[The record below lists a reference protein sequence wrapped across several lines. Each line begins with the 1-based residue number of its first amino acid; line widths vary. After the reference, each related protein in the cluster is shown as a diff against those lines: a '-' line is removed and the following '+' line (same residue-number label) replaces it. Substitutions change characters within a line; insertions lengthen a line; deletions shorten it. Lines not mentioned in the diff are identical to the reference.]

1 MRPLHRL
8 LPRDPRD
15 LQIAFLASFLV
26 LGVAFLGLQVEP
38 WMPPVLLASTCAV
51 QWACERLLGL
61 PSSGFRSPLITG
73 LGLSLLLRTD
83 AVWVPPLAAT
93 LVAGDVGLI
102 RFDTFEYV
110 DDQVRLMREALQRFD
125 EGGVSGWIVDLRG
138 RPLAPFDGSFELGAF
153 AIATVR
159 VAG

>member
-1 MRPLHRL
+1 MVGEGTPGRVERAGRRSFSEASRSCQTMRPLQRL

-26 LGVAFLGLQVEP
+26 LGVAFLGLPIEP
-38 WMPPVLLASTCAV
+38 WMPSLLLASTCGV

-93 LVAGDVGLI
+93 VAI
-102 RFDTFEYV
+102 
-110 DDQVRLMREALQRFD
+110 
-125 EGGVSGWIVDLRG
+125 
-138 RPLAPFDGSFELGAF
+138 GAKY
-153 AIATVR
+153 
-159 VAG
+159 